1 MFTIIRIGNVFG
13 FKKHE
18 KLKEINNN
26 LIHGFCISA
35 LKKNK
40 IIIKNG
46 FIQRSF
52 VPSQIFI
59 QALNYIIKKNFFN
72 NSIVNISY
80 KNLNLL
86 DVAKIIKKRSQLILN
101 LSIGIL
107 VKKFDY
113 KKTFIVH
120 TNKYFKF
127 NPTNKKIYFEI
138 DRILRNIKKM
148 IKK

>member
-1 MFTIIRIGNVFG
+1 
-13 FKKHE
+13 
-18 KLKEINNN
+18 
-26 LIHGFCISA
+26 
-35 LKKNK
+35 
-40 IIIKNG
+40 
-46 FIQRSF
+46 
-52 VPSQIFI
+52 
-59 QALNYIIKKNFFN
+59 
-72 NSIVNISY
+72 
-80 KNLNLL
+80 L

-113 KKTFIVH
+113 KKTFILH